1 MSENE
6 PSTAESSSEGSTDV
20 CSSAGENY
28 YYVFNGDFAPYQR
41 EPLASSEDGDN
52 NGGGEDYG
60 ILPSVL

>member
-20 CSSAGENY
+20 CSSDGEN
-28 YYVFNGDFAPYQR
+28 YYVFNGNFAPYQS
-41 EPLASSEDGDN
+41 EPLASSEDCDN

-60 ILPSVL
+60 TLPSVL